1 MSCRKTPP
9 IPTFGHFMK
18 SRHQAVRYVSR
29 FALAFVTLVPAI
41 SSSALADEADYKC
54 PEKIAYIE
62 NEPMS
67 QKAIVILQKIYADLG
82 CPLQA
87 VKLPGRRGPLHFN
100 EGLVD
105 GELLRAIP
113 AEKNYS
119 RAFVRSSVP
128 LREKSNR
135 LWRNP
140 NDHDPQTPIAFTLG
154 VIWQE
159 KFAKTKTAKTGIP
172 NKPMMF
178 NTELHDAYA
187 NGRVTRFLAADTNID
202 DMIAKGI
209 LGDTPA
215 PVIEETISVLPL
227 YHYLGVE
234 YAPFMKKFSEL
245 VAKTDPFHTAQDQ

>member
-1 MSCRKTPP
+1 MAFQTPASRKT
-9 IPTFGHFMK
+9 FVHHHAKLHLKMCGYFLFVLCA
-18 SRHQAVRYVSR
+18 AVTANSVH
-29 FALAFVTLVPAI
+29 AQ
-41 SSSALADEADYKC
+41 DYLC
-54 PEKIAYIE
+54 PQKIAYVE

-67 QKAIVILQKIYADLG
+67 QKAIVILQKVYADLG

-113 AEKNYS
+113 AEKNYA

-128 LREKSNR
+128 LREISNR

-140 NDHDPQTPIAFTLG
+140 NDDDPQTPIAFTLG
-154 VIWQE
+154 VAWQE
-159 KFAKTKTAKTGIP
+159 KFAKTNTDKTGVA

-178 NTELHDAYA
+178 NTELYEAYA
-187 NGRVTRFLAADTNID
+187 NGRITRFLAADTNID

-209 LGDTPA
+209 LGSTPA
-215 PVIEETISVLPL
+215 PVIEETVSVLPL
-227 YHYLGVE
+227 YHYLGAE
-234 YAPFMKKFSEL
+234 YAPFMTKFSEL
-245 VAKTDPFHTAQDQ
+245 VAKTDPFRSPQAE